1 MLKIGIMSDSL
12 KLPIL
17 ESVLKARELGVDG
30 IQCYA
35 VQGEMAPDNLDTR
48 ARESIRKF
56 CHENGIAISALCGDL
71 GGHGFQIAGENPE
84 KIRRTCA
91 IVDLAADL
99 GTTVVTT
106 HIGVVP
112 ENRNSRTYEILVE
125 ACRMMGA
132 YAAGCGVTLAIETG
146 PETPERLLA
155 FLQDTDMKGLGVNY
169 DPANLVM
176 VQGIDPV
183 QGVRLLS
190 GYIVHTHAKDGINI
204 KPCDAVKV
212 YESFAVSGIDGFNF
226 GEYFN
231 EVPLGEGG
239 VPWDDYLTTLAGCG
253 YDGFLTIER
262 EVGANPVEDITLAVE
277 FLKKRLSHLQTGK
290 HRPNG

>member
-1 MLKIGIMSDSL
+1 MFKIGIMSDSL
-12 KLPIL
+12 KLPVR
-17 ESVLKARELGVDG
+17 ESILKARELGVDG
-30 IQCYA
+30 IQCYT
-35 VQGEMAPDNLDTR
+35 VQGEMAPDNLD
-48 ARESIRKF
+48 ARGRQSIRQF
-56 CHENGIAISALCGDL
+56 CHENGIVISALCGDL
-71 GGHGFQIAGENPE
+71 GGHGFQIAGENFE

-99 GTTVVTT
+99 GTAVVTT

-112 ENRNSRTYEILVE
+112 ENRNSGTYEAMVK
-125 ACRMMGA
+125 ACRTMGT

-155 FLQDTDMKGLGVNY
+155 FLRDTGTKGLGVNY

-183 QGVRLLS
+183 PGVRLLS
-190 GYIVHTHAKDGINI
+190 DYIVHTHAKDGINI

-212 YESFAVSGIDGFNF
+212 YDSFAVGGIDGFNF

-231 EVPLGEGG
+231 EVPLGEGQ
-239 VPWDDYLTTLAGCG
+239 VPWDRYLTTLTGCG
-253 YDGFLTIER
+253 YGGFLTIER
-262 EVGANPVEDITLAVE
+262 EVGVNPVEDITLAVK
-277 FLKKRLSHLQTGK
+277 FLKKRLARLQTGE